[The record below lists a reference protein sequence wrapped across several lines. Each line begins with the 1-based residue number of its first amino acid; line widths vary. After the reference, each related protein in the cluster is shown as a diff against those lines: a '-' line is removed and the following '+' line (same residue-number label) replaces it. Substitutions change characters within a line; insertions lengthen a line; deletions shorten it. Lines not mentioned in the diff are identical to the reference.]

1 MKRSIIIK
9 TIVFCSLLLPNNNLF
24 SQEKDSKK
32 LSFNADFRFRIEED
46 WNSRKPDGSYREDR
60 TRLRY
65 RLRAGFDYQ
74 YNDWASFGARLRTGF
89 ANKQQ
94 DPQLTI
100 GDGFGEFNTLPI
112 GFEKV
117 YFKAEQ
123 SSYAFWLG
131 KNTFPFFKQHELFWS
146 DNVYPEGIFFK
157 KKLKF
162 ESQVLN
168 KLDLNAGHFIVK
180 TNGTSLDQDSYF
192 QGLQASA
199 QLFKNKIKFFSS
211 LYIFKNMPNIP
222 DGGET
227 FVFDYSIFNIGTT
240 IPLFKKQNINFEI
253 DYYYNFKDYSNN
265 TNIDLEFKNQKN
277 GLVTAISYGQLKN
290 KSDWSF
296 KATYSYLERYAA
308 VDFLSQ
314 NDWARWDYSSF
325 DSPDGRLTNFQGV
338 ELVASYLLQ
347 KNMKLTLKYYKVEQL
362 IPYGIVKENGDRIRL
377 DLDIKI

>member
-1 MKRSIIIK
+1 MSIKINFIL
-9 TIVFCSLLLPNNNLF
+9 FCFLFLPYNLL
-24 SQEKDSKK
+24 SQDKVTKK

-46 WNSRKPDGSYREDR
+46 WNSKKPDGSYRDDR

-74 YNDWASFGARLRTGF
+74 YNHWASFGSRLRTGF

-94 DPQLTI
+94 DPQLTL

-117 YFKAEQ
+117 FFKAEQ
-123 SSYAFWLG
+123 KGYAFWLG

-146 DNVYPEGIFFK
+146 DNVYPEGLFFK
-157 KKLKF
+157 KKIKF
-162 ESQVLN
+162 ESVVIN
-168 KLDLNAGHFIVK
+168 KLNLNVGHFIVK
-180 TNGTSLDQDSYF
+180 TNGKSLDQDSYF

-199 QLFKNKIKFFSS
+199 ELLHNKIKFFSS

-227 FVFDYSIFNIGTT
+227 FIFDYSIFNIGTT
-240 IPLFKKQNINFEI
+240 LLLSKIDNINFEI
-253 DYYYNFKDYSNN
+253 DYYNN
-265 TNIDLEFKNQKN
+265 LENYTNNNNIDAVFKNQN
-277 GLVTAISYGQLKN
+277 QGIVTGLSYGQLKD
-290 KSDWSF
+290 KSDWKL
-296 KATYSYLERYAA
+296 KATYTYLERYAA
-308 VDFLSQ
+308 VDFLAQ
-314 NDWARWDYSSF
+314 NDWARWDYSSL
-325 DSPDGRLTNFQGV
+325 DSPDGRLTNFNGI
-338 ELVASYLLQ
+338 ELVASYVLA

-362 IPYGIVKENGDRIRL
+362 IPYGLAKENGDRIRL